1 MIKGMLFDFNGTLFY
16 DSDKHIS
23 AVQKFFSLKGLPVPS
38 EEDVVLKMFGK
49 TNRNIF
55 KEYYRDDAT
64 EEELDAYGK
73 EKEALYRESCLSS
86 PETFHLLDGVYE
98 MLDYLKENGIPYNL
112 ATGSPIDNLEFYFE
126 YMDLWKW
133 FSMDRVVYDDGS
145 IRGKPAPDMY
155 IEAARRIGLM
165 PQECIVFEDSASGI
179 KAARAA
185 GVGAVYAVV
194 ADELSLPF
202 SEDLAVDGEIKD
214 FKNYAEILN
223 RYGIIGKDT
232 SDVCR

>member
-194 ADELSLPF
+194 ADELSFPF
-202 SEDLAVDGEIKD
+202 SEDLAIDGEIKD